1 MMIINRSGM
10 MTKLNKLIKESGLK
24 KKYIAEKLDVNLNTI
39 TNWVKGISKPDISQA
54 KQLKEILNL
63 NSIDELIDKEK
74 VK

>member
-1 MMIINRSGM
+1 M